1 MQSLRYRRLDTP
13 AACFIPASRIFSL
26 FALHLSSHPAC
37 GSTKVPAFTETAK
50 TTFLPPAEDKE
61 SFKTGP
67 QLRYGAARGYFAQVQ
82 EAFVYR
88 PGLQSYQYSGS
99 QFERSEPVSTR
110 QYWCTVLAGQVS
122 AACPAGIG
130 HAAETLVGGK
140 VSTTEWPGRRSR
152 CGRRQSIGGQG
163 LGRFVDRIRDLLG
176 ARDKESVTT

>member
-1 MQSLRYRRLDTP
+1 MQSLRYRRLDTL
-13 AACFIPASRIFSL
+13 ASRFIPASCIFSL

-130 HAAETLVGGK
+130 HAAKHLLAVKCLQRNGRAGDPAADVGNQLVAR
-140 VSTTEWPGRRSR
+140 VLAAS
-152 CGRRQSIGGQG
+152 SIVFAIS
-163 LGRFVDRIRDLLG
+163 L
-176 ARDKESVTT
+176 ARVIKRA